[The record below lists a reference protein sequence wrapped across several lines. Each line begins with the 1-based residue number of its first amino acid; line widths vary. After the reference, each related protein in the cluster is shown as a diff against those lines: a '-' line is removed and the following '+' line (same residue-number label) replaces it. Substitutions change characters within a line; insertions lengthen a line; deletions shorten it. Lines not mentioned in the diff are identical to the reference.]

1 MREIENGMIATTAE
15 AGPFHWRSRV
25 SSIFPWWRVRC
36 PDGVGVVWGF
46 PEYATIG
53 STGNQEN
60 PIMFS
65 WAGKEV
71 DREARV

>member
-15 AGPFHWRSRV
+15 ARPSHSRSRV

-36 PDGVGVVWGF
+36 PDGVGVERGF
-46 PEYATIG
+46 PEFATTG
-53 STGNQEN
+53 STGNQGN